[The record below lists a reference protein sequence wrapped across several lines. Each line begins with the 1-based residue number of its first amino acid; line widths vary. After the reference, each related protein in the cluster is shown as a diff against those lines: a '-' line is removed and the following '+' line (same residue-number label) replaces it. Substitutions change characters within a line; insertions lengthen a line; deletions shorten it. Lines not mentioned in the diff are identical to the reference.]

1 MSANRKGAVC
11 TGCVQKHDGWSSV
24 IEGGGEGRGCG
35 RVLQQFSCAIF
46 LFAGEWRDTGIHK
59 GGILRER
66 RGEGVQGR
74 DGGSGK
80 SIKSCESLLIIY
92 QFYSDPSFV

>member
-1 MSANRKGAVC
+1 MLHLFGIATA
-11 TGCVQKHDGWSSV
+11 
-24 IEGGGEGRGCG
+24 
-35 RVLQQFSCAIF
+35 LQQFSCAIF

-92 QFYSDPSFV
+92 QFYSDPLSCLVACAERSGGKHGEGPIKR